1 MAITPIL
8 SSRQYIKID
17 GTSGT
22 TKATYWTATAGI
34 KPGDIITVTGSKL
47 NDGVY
52 TVTGFMGYDY
62 DQYMLVTGRDIVDE
76 TSFTV
81 DTDDSYGNSTTGPIP
96 IADSADVRVGQ
107 TITGSNIQAG
117 TTISAIATGTEGINA
132 SALTLSQATGTAGIS
147 GSGTTLTFT
156 SSSEGVA
163 TVTIKAR
170 RTTGDKLIALGDGE
184 NGTVDVWSYNA
195 VGTPAN
201 ENDAWKAEEIKPV
214 LLDQDATSEFLF
226 SFSDEVLRVNDVN
239 IENDAIIK
247 WYGYIQRNQF
257 NHAKGL
263 SFSGWYEHPSFLY
276 APSSVA
282 ILTANQHTVG
292 TDAHYATLND
302 KLEDGDSN
310 QVQTSELVTAIT
322 EVAITFDTAASTP
335 QHANHMFEIGQVY
348 SILSTSSEDPE
359 AVMIRRSG
367 EGIGSDTPVFVYRG
381 YGGTTDAQIADNSGS
396 IYKRGIG
403 WNIGITDHASE
414 GDWED
419 KVYEFWQTFIYD
431 GNQESLPTKFSGS
444 GYTLDTNNKS
454 LECTVYADKFY
465 SGRISGGRIYIRESA
480 SDDPLVLFADIDI
493 VRGARMTLDSEYEAW
508 SYVVADTP
516 ANSYQSGYYSGE
528 SSSAGLKSTGPNLD
542 TYETINGYAH
552 DVKFNS
558 IGKEKETYSAIT
570 VAGRRTFIANVVTK
584 DFTGSKIRYGDRIM
598 FSEINKMDTFLEH
611 NFMDISKGD
620 YGEYTAL
627 QSYSDRL
634 LAFKHNLVH
643 IINISSPS
651 PSGWYVEDT
660 VSNQGVSF
668 HHSVARTERGVAWA
682 NEVGCFLYDG
692 RAVTNIIENRIGVFE
707 SINSPM
713 RSWSD
718 FANGSAH
725 LKDVMVGY
733 DAISN
738 QLIVMRSPKDAT
750 TNSNI
755 CFIYDFDSGG
765 WVHNTAMFR
774 DDTYYTNF
782 ATDWNNNLIVGRE
795 TDGNT
800 VGIEKYLANG
810 YSQGNQVLVTRDTDF
825 GQPGLKKKVYKVIVT
840 YKATIAQST
849 PFEYAVDGNKIYSGL
864 TGNLAST
871 FTGGSALNDGSDIS
885 ATDTAI
891 VVDDGTLYAIGDI
904 VLIDSEQMLVS
915 SIAGH
920 TLTCVRGYNG
930 TTAAI
935 HEDDDTITILKW
947 DVATLT
953 PSSVISCQSLQL
965 KFDSTT
971 TGLVEINDITFEY
984 RTLRN
989 SVVT

>member
-1 MAITPIL
+1 MATSVLP
-8 SSRQYIKID
+8 SKKYIRIA
-17 GTSGT
+17 GTVGT
-22 TKATYWTATAGI
+22 DKSTYWTATAGI
-34 KPGDIITVTGSKL
+34 KPGDIITVSGSKS

-52 TVTGFMGYDY
+52 SVIGFVTLNY
-62 DQYMLVTGRDIVDE
+62 DQYMLITGRAIVDE

-81 DTDDSYGNSTTGPIP
+81 LTDTAQGSAGTTLDID
-96 IADSADVRVGQ
+96 DSADVRVGQ
-107 TITGSNIQAG
+107 TVTHADIAAG
-117 TTISAIATGTEGINA
+117 TTVATIAAGTEGINA
-132 SALTLSQATGTAGIS
+132 SQITLSADTDDAIGDDA
-147 GSGTTLTFT
+147 TLTFT
-156 SSSEGVA
+156 SSSEGAA

-170 RTTGDKLIALGDGE
+170 RTTGDKLIALGDGLD
-184 NGTVDVWSYNA
+184 GSVDIWSYND
-195 VGTPAN
+195 VGTPATK
-201 ENDAWKAEEIKPV
+201 NDGWDRSEIRPV
-214 LLDQDATSEFLF
+214 LLDQDITSEFLF

-247 WYGYIQRNQF
+247 WYGYVQRNQF

-276 APSSVA
+276 GPSEVA

-292 TDAHYATLND
+292 TDAHYATVND
-302 KLEDGDSN
+302 ILEDKEDGND
-310 QVQTSELVTAIT
+310 VQTSQLVTAIT
-322 EVAITFDTAASTP
+322 ETNTTFDLASTAL
-335 QHANHMFEIGQVY
+335 HANHMFEVGQVY

-359 AVMIRRSG
+359 VIMVRLSG
-367 EGIGSDTPVFVYRG
+367 AGQVSTTPVYMYRG
-381 YGGTTDAQIADNSGS
+381 YGGTTDAEIPDNSGA

-403 WNIGITDHASE
+403 WNIGITDHAHE

-431 GNQESLPTKFSGS
+431 GNQESLPTKFDGS
-444 GYTLDTNNKS
+444 GYTLATNNKA
-454 LECTVYADKFY
+454 LECTVYADRFY

-508 SYVVADTP
+508 VYRTDGNDTH
-516 ANSYQSGYYSGE
+516 QSGYYSASGT
-528 SSSAGLKSTGPNLD
+528 SNGLKSIGPNLD
-542 TYETINGYAH
+542 TYETINGYTH

-570 VAGRRTFIANVVTK
+570 VAGRRTFIANIVTK
-584 DFTGSKIRYGDRIM
+584 DFTGSKIRHGDRIM

-682 NEVGCFLYDG
+682 NEAGCFLYDG
-692 RAVTNIIENRIGVFE
+692 KNVTNIIENRISVFE

-713 RSWSD
+713 KSWSD
-718 FANGSAH
+718 FANGSVH
-725 LKDVMVGY
+725 SKDLMVGY

-738 QLIVMRSPKDAT
+738 QLIVMRSPKNAT
-750 TNSNI
+750 DNSNI

-765 WVHNTAMFR
+765 WVHNTSLFA
-774 DDTYYTNF
+774 DSAYYTNF

-795 TDGNT
+795 TDVNT
-800 VGIEKYLANG
+800 MGIDKYLANG
-810 YSQGNQVLVTRDTDF
+810 YTQGNQVLITRDTDF

-840 YKATIAQST
+840 YKATVTQST
-849 PFEYAVDGNKIYSGL
+849 PFEYAVDGNKIYADL
-864 TGNLAST
+864 TGNLSAT
-871 FTGGSALNDGSDIS
+871 FTGGNVIADSSGINTTATTVDLDGG
-885 ATDTAI
+885 
-891 VVDDGTLYAIGDI
+891 GTLYSIGDI
-904 VLIDSEQMLVS
+904 VLIQSEQMLVTAIS
-915 SIAGH
+915 SN
-920 TLTCVRGYNG
+920 TLTIIRGYNG
-930 TTAAI
+930 TSAAS
-935 HEDDDTITILKW
+935 HAETENVYILKW

-965 KFDSTT
+965 KFNPSTANA
-971 TGLVEINDITFEY
+971 LLEINDITFEY